1 MRLDAL
7 RLSGMCRVTVESV
20 DGEWVARISVEP
32 SGQGDVV
39 SRQSG
44 PDVALQRASGLFMDL
59 ASRGSRKRAP
69 RPAYED
75 LI

>member
-44 PDVALQRASGLFMDL
+44 PDEALQRASDLFMDL
-59 ASRGSRKRAP
+59 GRGSRKRAP